1 MAKDLSCIILAAGKG
16 TRMNSDRPKVMAPLA
31 GMPLIRHVI
40 KACEG
45 LAPAQIITV
54 IAPKMD
60 DVAAAVAPHATAIQK
75 QQRGTGDAVKSAIP
89 VLIGGSGKLK
99 GYVLIALGDV
109 PMVTT
114 TTLKAL
120 VAAGKKNGLSVLAF
134 RASDP
139 TGYGRLITDKSNFVT
154 QIVEQKDANPAQQ
167 KINLVNG
174 GLFCVDARKL
184 GPWLDGLTTNNSQR
198 EYYLTD
204 IITLAAKDKMKC
216 AVVEAPENELQGIN
230 SRMQLAEAEDSLQ
243 ITLRMR
249 ALENGV
255 TLIDPASVFFAADTV
270 LGRDV
275 IIEPNVFFGA
285 GVTIAD
291 NVTIHAFSHLEGAS
305 IGDGASIGPFARIRP
320 KSKIGAKATIGNFV
334 EVNRATVKAGAKSK
348 HVSYLGDAV
357 IGEKSNIGAGT
368 VIANYDG
375 FDKQDT
381 RIGKG
386 VFIGSNSTLVA
397 PLNVGDGAYVAAGS
411 ALTTDVPSDALAI
424 ARARSVVRAD
434 WANEY
439 RSKKSLTPTIDKNAR
454 GVGGAAARKPKKDK
468 KK

>member
-16 TRMNSDRPKVMAPLA
+16 TRMKSDRPKVMAPLG
-31 GMPLIRHVI
+31 GMPLIKHVVR
-40 KACEG
+40 ACEA
-45 LAPAQIITV
+45 LAPAQIVTV
-54 IAPKMD
+54 IAPGMD

-75 QQRGTGDAVKSAIP
+75 TQRGTGDAVKSAIP
-89 VLIGGSGKLK
+89 ALGKLK

-109 PMVTT
+109 PLVTT
-114 TTLKAL
+114 ATLKNL
-120 VAAGKKNGLSVLAF
+120 VAAAKKTGLAVLAM
-134 RASDP
+134 RVEDP
-139 TGYGRLITDKSNFVT
+139 AGYGRVLTDKSGFVT
-154 QIVEQKDANPAQQ
+154 EIVEQKDLKPGQSH
-167 KINLVNG
+167 IDLVNA
-174 GLFCVDARKL
+174 GLFCVDAKKL
-184 GPWLDGLTTNNSQR
+184 GPWLEGLKTNNAQR

-204 IITLAAKDKMKC
+204 IITLAAKDKVRC
-216 AVVEAPENELQGIN
+216 AVVEAPEHEARGIN
-230 SRMQLAEAEDSLQ
+230 SRLQLAEAEDALQ
-243 ITLRMR
+243 ITLRMQ

-255 TLIDPASVFFAADTV
+255 TLIDPASVFLAADTQ

-275 IIEPNVFFGA
+275 VIEPNVFFGP
-285 GVTIAD
+285 GVSVGNGVI
-291 NVTIHAFSHLEGAS
+291 IHAFSHIEGAS
-305 IGDGASIGPFARIRP
+305 IADGASIGPFARIRP

-334 EVNRATVKAGAKSK
+334 EVNRSVVKAGAKSK
-348 HVSYLGDAV
+348 HMSYLGDAV

-381 RIGKG
+381 KIGKG

-397 PLNVGDGAYVAAGS
+397 PLNVGDGAYVAAAS

-439 RSKKSLTPTIDKNAR
+439 RSKKSETKSPSK
-454 GVGGAAARKPKKDK
+454 GK